1 MITIR
6 NISRM
11 KELILSFKNQMS
23 LFESLNVLFENK
35 LLGVIHILSCLI
47 HSTALQEGM
56 IAQVNA
62 EFKCK

>member
-1 MITIR
+1 
-6 NISRM
+6 
-11 KELILSFKNQMS
+11 MS
-23 LFESLNVLFENK
+23 LFESLNVLLENK

-47 HSTALQEGM
+47 HSTASQEGM